1 MTPAINFLVKQKIP
15 HKMLQYEHNTNAQS
29 FGLQASEKLGLA
41 AHLVF
46 KTLVV
51 QLDTQQLCMAI
62 LPVDKMLSMKLMAK
76 ACAAKKAQMADK
88 AQVERVTGYVL
99 GGVSPLGQK
108 KRLLT
113 FIDVSA
119 AALETMYVSAG
130 KRGLEIAI
138 TPQYLSGVLVA
149 KFCPI
154 CQ

>member
-1 MTPAINFLVKQKIP
+1 MTPAINLLIKEKVP
-15 HKMLQYEHNTNAQS
+15 HQVLQYEHDTKAPS
-29 FGLQASEKLGLA
+29 FGLEASEKLGLV

-46 KTLVV
+46 KTLVI
-51 QLDTQQLCMAI
+51 QLDNLQLCVAI
-62 LPVDKMLSMKLMAK
+62 LPVNKMLSMKLMAK
-76 ACAAKKAQMADK
+76 AGGAKKAQMADK

-108 KRLLT
+108 KRLMT

-119 AALETMYVSAG
+119 QFLPCVYVSAG

-138 TPQYLSGVLVA
+138 APQDLSGALVA
-149 KFCPI
+149 KFRHL